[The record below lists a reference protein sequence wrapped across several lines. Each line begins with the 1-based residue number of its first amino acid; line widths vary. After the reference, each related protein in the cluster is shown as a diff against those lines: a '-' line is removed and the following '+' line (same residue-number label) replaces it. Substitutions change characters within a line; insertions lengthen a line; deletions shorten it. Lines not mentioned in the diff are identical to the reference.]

1 MSNLGPAA
9 RYDSGYV
16 LEPRKRSRVI
26 PIAFWL
32 VVIIGVILLIGKVA
46 KGEGYVIKQIDT
58 PIAAVADT
66 GSRTGYA
73 NDVYAKQADYWATKG
88 R

>member
-1 MSNLGPAA
+1 MNNLGPAS
-9 RYDSGYV
+9 RFDSGYV

-32 VVIIGVILLIGKVA
+32 VVIIGALLLLCRGV

-58 PIAAVADT
+58 PIAEVADT
-66 GSRTGYA
+66 GSRTSYA
-73 NDVYAKQADYWATKG
+73 NDVYAMQSDYWAAK
-88 R
+88 